1 MARIPQNV
9 KPLADLSESDFI
21 CSVAQAILLRSQN
34 MPASFREQLI
44 ASIRAERARL
54 IKDGYPQDNPELLG

>member
-34 MPASFREQLI
+34 MLASYREQLI
-44 ASIRAERARL
+44 ATIRAEMARL
-54 IKDGYPQDNPELLG
+54 IPD